1 MDLGYNIKK
10 NDGYYPACR
19 KFEDAELR
27 MLIDSVLFYL
37 GSMGSFIRKGTC
49 AGKKYT
55 RILIPSLIFIV
66 FTYIF
71 FIIISLL
78 QGGLF
83 RGWLKEKKN
92 GNTVIPSSY

>member
-1 MDLGYNIKK
+1 
-10 NDGYYPACR
+10 
-19 KFEDAELR
+19 

-49 AGKKYT
+49 AGKKYM

-66 FTYIF
+66 FADVF
-71 FIIISLL
+71 FIIISLF

-83 RGWLKEKKN
+83 LGWLKEKKY
-92 GNTVIPSSY
+92 GNTVIQSSY